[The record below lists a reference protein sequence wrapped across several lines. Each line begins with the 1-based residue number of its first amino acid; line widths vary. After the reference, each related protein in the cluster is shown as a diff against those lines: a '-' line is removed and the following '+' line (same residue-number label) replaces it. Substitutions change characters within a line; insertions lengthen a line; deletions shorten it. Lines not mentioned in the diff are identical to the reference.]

1 MSDKIISWDSV
12 MDATMKFPGITVDR
26 KEYLTEAF
34 SRYGDINDIGNKRP
48 IDLFSK
54 EVIEKVARD
63 AINGQTMKVTAI
75 SSAMGLPGGLAMI
88 GTIPGDLAQF
98 YFHVI
103 VLAQKLG
110 YIYGWP
116 DLLDEGG
123 KWSEGSKNIMTIFIG
138 VMMGAQAAEKVIGE
152 IAKRVAEQVAKRLPQ
167 KALTKTI
174 WYPIIKQV
182 AKWLGIQ
189 ITKQSVGKTAAKVVP
204 ILGGFISGGIT
215 LATFRP
221 MANRLRNELRN
232 EMDLFRTTDT
242 HFFFDQDE
250 DEQVIMTEEEL
261 EEIRI
266 LACINI
272 AKIDFDFDEN
282 EQVFLINMIES
293 STLSDDSKAEL
304 LGKLHEKELT
314 DIDFSNIKTN
324 EIFAISLLESLVS
337 VVNLDGAANPAE
349 KIYLR
354 KIANDLDV
362 SREQLEEIILASRG
376 V

>member
-250 DEQVIMTEEEL
+250 D
-261 EEIRI
+261 
-266 LACINI
+266 
-272 AKIDFDFDEN
+272 
-282 EQVFLINMIES
+282 
-293 STLSDDSKAEL
+293 
-304 LGKLHEKELT
+304 
-314 DIDFSNIKTN
+314 
-324 EIFAISLLESLVS
+324 
-337 VVNLDGAANPAE
+337 
-349 KIYLR
+349 
-354 KIANDLDV
+354 
-362 SREQLEEIILASRG
+362 
-376 V
+376 